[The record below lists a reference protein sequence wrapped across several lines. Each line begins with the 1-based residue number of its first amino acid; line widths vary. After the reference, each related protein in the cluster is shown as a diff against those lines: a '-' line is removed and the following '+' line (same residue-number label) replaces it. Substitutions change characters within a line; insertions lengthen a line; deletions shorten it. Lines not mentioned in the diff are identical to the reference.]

1 MDGENFMENPYFFNG
16 WFGGKHTIFGNNH
29 MDVIGCVWLGLWT
42 DQWWTDQ
49 SVFSPI
55 LINEVFCWS
64 YNPLILIFDPN
75 FLGHPSIQLGVFCRK
90 NLGGKDKG
98 FKLSWYIGHQ
108 HPWKLDDILL
118 MEKIRHHLWCP
129 KCCFYSSVKTFS
141 GIPKWCR
148 IFSIN
153 RIDTREDSSI
163 DVSWSPACFEV
174 GPADQWGRD
183 LDRKNQA
190 FPCLNLA
197 TCWWFRNFAPPRMY
211 KNLVMGSSTNLNWWR
226 ISAINSS
233 TWLFAGPIGQALQV
247 SMWSTIVKEST

>member
-108 HPWKLDDILL
+108 HPLEIGWHTFDGKDPAPLMMPEMLFLFQCQNLFGHPKVVQDFFHQPYWYQRRFIHWCILEPRMFRSWSSRPMRQGFGSNKSSISLSKSSNLL
-118 MEKIRHHLWCP
+118 MVQKFC
-129 KCCFYSSVKTFS
+129 T
-141 GIPKWCR
+141 
-148 IFSIN
+148 
-153 RIDTREDSSI
+153 T
-163 DVSWSPACFEV
+163 
-174 GPADQWGRD
+174 
-183 LDRKNQA
+183 
-190 FPCLNLA
+190 
-197 TCWWFRNFAPPRMY
+197 
-211 KNLVMGSSTNLNWWR
+211 
-226 ISAINSS
+226 
-233 TWLFAGPIGQALQV
+233 
-247 SMWSTIVKEST
+247 